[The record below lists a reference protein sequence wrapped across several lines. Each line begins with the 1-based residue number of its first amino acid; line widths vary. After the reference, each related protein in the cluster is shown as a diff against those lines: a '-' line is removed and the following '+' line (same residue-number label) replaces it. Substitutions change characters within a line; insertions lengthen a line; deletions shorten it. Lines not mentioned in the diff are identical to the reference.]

1 VDKPFLLTL
10 DIVRVEPVIGVFSVL
25 LNHIRFENSEK
36 FLLAWKVFHQ
46 ANVEF
51 SLERLWGK

>member
-1 VDKPFLLTL
+1 
-10 DIVRVEPVIGVFSVL
+10 VEPVIGVFSVL